1 MKDDQ
6 QISRQQETII
16 FYGSADERR
25 RQQRDAKLRRWRY
38 HHDRINA
45 ARSCPLGD
53 DVWPPPDCR
62 DHDRIN
68 AAKSYPLG
76 DNPAKSY
83 PVGDGLRPLPDC
95 EDHNRSNAA
104 KSYPLGDGLRP
115 LPDCRD
121 LFLRGG
127 LANGG
132 PHGSSSIDG
141 NDDISDEDTM
151 ATAAEPLDEFEQE
164 VDNDVVDIELV

>member
-95 EDHNRSNAA
+95 
-104 KSYPLGDGLRP
+104 
-115 LPDCRD
+115 RD